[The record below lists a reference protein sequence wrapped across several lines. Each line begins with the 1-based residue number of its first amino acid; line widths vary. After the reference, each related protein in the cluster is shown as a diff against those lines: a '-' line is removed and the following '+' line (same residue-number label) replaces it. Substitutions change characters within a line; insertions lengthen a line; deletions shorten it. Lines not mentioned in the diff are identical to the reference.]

1 MRSQHIKLAE
11 TSSRASSVTL
21 QCSST
26 LLLQSNTAEQT
37 TENYWRVQT
46 IPLERPRGGDTL
58 NLDVTTIR
66 VPNRH

>member
-1 MRSQHIKLAE
+1 
-11 TSSRASSVTL
+11 
-21 QCSST
+21 
-26 LLLQSNTAEQT
+26 LLQSNTAEQT